1 MNTPRRL
8 AALFAVLIV
17 LSTAAF
23 VVGTTVER
31 NHGHSEPAAAETHTD
46 EGAETH
52 HEGASE
58 ETEGAK
64 PRSDKSETIAGI
76 DVESTPLIVLGALLS
91 LALAG
96 AALRWP
102 RREVFAVAAAFLLGF
117 AALDVREL
125 AHQLDE
131 NASGVAALAGLTL
144 ALHLAAAALAVLA
157 FARTSGDRPTAA
169 TA

>member
-8 AALFAVLIV
+8 AALFAVLMV
-17 LSTAAF
+17 LSAAAF
-23 VVGTTVER
+23 VVGTSVER
-31 NHGHSEPAAAETHTD
+31 SQRHSEAAVSETHTD
-46 EGAETH
+46 EGSEIH

-64 PRSDKSETIAGI
+64 PHSENSETIAGI
-76 DVESTPLIVLGALLS
+76 DVEGTPLIVLGALLS

-102 RREVFAVAAAFLLGF
+102 RREVFAVATVVLLGF
-117 AALDVREL
+117 AALDVREV

-131 NASGVAALAGLTL
+131 SASGVAALAGLTL
-144 ALHLAAAALAVLA
+144 TLHLVAAAVAVLA
-157 FARTSGDRPTAA
+157 ITRTSGDRPAA
-169 TA
+169 TAA